1 MMTFLAVEPSS
12 NLLPLL
18 LLLAILLVAAKLL
31 GALSVRLGQPA
42 VLGELLAGLLLGPS
56 LIDVL
61 TLPVLRSPGLSE
73 SLRAFADIGVL
84 CLMFAAG
91 LETELDDLR
100 RAGRPALLGGILG
113 VAAPILLGGAAG
125 WAFGQ
130 APEQALFLGIVL
142 SATSVSISAQTL
154 LELGRLRS
162 REGVALLGAAVIDDI
177 LVIMILSGFV
187 VAVDRSGS
195 FGLVLLQL
203 GRMFLVLA
211 VSFGAAIYLLPYV
224 IGWTSRLRVSEGMLA
239 ISLALMLLFAWA
251 SEHLGSVAA
260 ITGAF
265 ITGLG
270 MRRSRHR
277 EELEEGL
284 HRISYGFFVP
294 LFLVNIGLGADVG
307 ALAPRE
313 AIFALIIIA
322 VAVLSKML
330 GSGLGAWLGGF
341 DRDAA
346 LRMGLGMI
354 SRGEVGLIVAGIGLA
369 EGLISRELFAG
380 IVLMVLATTLLTPI
394 LLRRAYA
401 HLEV

>member
-1 MMTFLAVEPSS
+1 MMTFLAVEPSLS
-12 NLLPLL
+12 LLPLL
-18 LLLAILLVAAKLL
+18 LLLAILLVAAKFL
-31 GALSVRLGQPA
+31 GALSVRLGKPA

-73 SLRAFADIGVL
+73 SLRAFAEIGVL

-125 WAFGQ
+125 WVFGQ
-130 APEQALFLGIVL
+130 APKQALFLGIVL

-162 REGVALLGAAVIDDI
+162 REGMALLGAAVIDDI
-177 LVIMILSGFV
+177 LVLMILSGFV
-187 VAVDRSGS
+187 VAIGGSGS
-195 FGLVLLQL
+195 FGLILLQL

-211 VSFGAAIYLLPYV
+211 ASLGAAVYLLPYV
-224 IGWTSRLRVSEGMLA
+224 IEWTLRLRVSEGMLA
-239 ISLALMLLFAWA
+239 ISLAIMLLFAWVA
-251 SEHLGSVAA
+251 EYLGSVAA

-265 ITGLG
+265 IAGLG

-313 AIFALIIIA
+313 AVFALIIIA
-322 VAVLSKML
+322 IAVLSKML

-341 DRDAA
+341 DRGESM
-346 LRMGLGMI
+346 RMGLGMI

-369 EGLISRELFAG
+369 EGLISKDLFAG

-394 LLRRAYA
+394 VLRRAYD
-401 HLEV
+401 HLEA

>member
-1 MMTFLAVEPSS
+1 MMTFLAVEPSLS
-12 NLLPLL
+12 LLPLL
-18 LLLAILLVAAKLL
+18 LLLAILLVAAKFL

-113 VAAPILLGGAAG
+113 VVVPILLGGAAG

-162 REGVALLGAAVIDDI
+162 SEGMALLGAAVIDDI

-187 VAVDRSGS
+187 VAVGGSGS

-265 ITGLG
+265 IAGLG

-313 AIFALIIIA
+313 AVFALIIIA
-322 VAVLSKML
+322 IAVLSKML

-341 DRDAA
+341 DRGESM
-346 LRMGLGMI
+346 RMGLGMI

-369 EGLISRELFAG
+369 EGLISKDLFAG

-394 LLRRAYA
+394 VLRRAYD
-401 HLEV
+401 HLEA